1 MVVNVVKLDVVVVV
15 LFLVFFLTR
24 LNSTTP

>member
-15 LFLVFFLTR
+15 LFLFFFLTR